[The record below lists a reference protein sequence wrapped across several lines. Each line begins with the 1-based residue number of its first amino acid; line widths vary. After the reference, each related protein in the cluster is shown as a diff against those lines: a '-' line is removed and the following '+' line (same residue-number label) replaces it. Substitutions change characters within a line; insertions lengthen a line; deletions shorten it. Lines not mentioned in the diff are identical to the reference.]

1 MLHHDTVGN
10 MVLTN
15 FQMMQH
21 HGYDIEYLDNIMP
34 WERQVYID
42 LLIKHVAEENERL
55 LNESKR

>member
-1 MLHHDTVGN
+1 
-10 MVLTN
+10 
-15 FQMMQH
+15 MMQH